1 MPKNIATL
9 SKAVAVFVLAVLLSA
24 GCSKHS
30 DLPSP
35 LGFITPPTPKNLNIV
50 DEGSGKYLLSW
61 SIDDAAIV
69 AYYRLYS
76 VTAFGTAYVDSTLDT
91 EIGVIF
97 PYQAAGWVVGVTAVT
112 QENIEGAMATAVTE
126 EPPPPGPSPRG

>member
-1 MPKNIATL
+1 MPKYIAKL
-9 SKAVAVFVLAVLLSA
+9 SKALAVFALAAFLVA

-69 AYYRLYS
+69 SYYRLYS
-76 VTAFGTAYVDSTLDT
+76 VSVFGTAYVDSTSET
-91 EIGVIF
+91 EIGVVF

-112 QENIEGAMATAVTE
+112 VENIEGAMATAVTQ
-126 EPPPPGPSPRG
+126 EPPPVAAPSRE

>member
-1 MPKNIATL
+1 MPKNIAKL
-9 SKAVAVFVLAVLLSA
+9 SKALAVFAVAVLLVA

-35 LGFITPPTPKNLNIV
+35 LGFITPPTPTNINIV
-50 DEGSGKYLLSW
+50 DDGGGAYQVSW

-69 AYYRLYS
+69 SYYRLYS
-76 VTAFGTAYVDSTLDT
+76 VTVFGTSYVDSTAST

-112 QENIEGAMATAVTE
+112 VENIEGAMATAATP
-126 EPPPPGPSPRG
+126 EPAAAPATSRE